1 MLMYLISN
9 PVVCDVRVA
18 GSCCNI
24 EDNGVNWFISPLL
37 PHLPTQHRNTAA
49 VAHCAN
55 CHYIRSLR
63 KQPVF
68 GLTISYCQYG
78 EMCQGMPRN
87 CCELTEQSLPNV
99 DKPPLELQW
108 EMKAYSDTKR

>member
-37 PHLPTQHRNTAA
+37 PHLPTQHRNTLPLWPT
-49 VAHCAN
+49 VQTVTTPGHSAN
-55 CHYIRSLR
+55 TQCLVSQYHIANMGRCVKECLEKLRTDGTTIFSL
-63 KQPVF
+63 K
-68 GLTISYCQYG
+68 
-78 EMCQGMPRN
+78 
-87 CCELTEQSLPNV
+87 
-99 DKPPLELQW
+99 
-108 EMKAYSDTKR
+108 